1 MPGNII
7 SNPAQILETAKTILL
22 VDWPNQSVPRIL
34 LNAGFTVFGFSPGR
48 YSLAEVV
55 AEYPHDM
62 NQKDD
67 VFAPKNE
74 NDRDYLV
81 FRRLDARPESV
92 DIVNVYRPEE
102 ELAEIIENNVLPLNA
117 KTLWLQPPVTSAKAK
132 SIAEEHGLVFVE
144 GNDIAEIARSILTT
158 K

>member
-1 MPGNII
+1 MPDNII
-7 SNPAQILETAKTILL
+7 SNPAQILETAKTVLL
-22 VDWPNQSVPRIL
+22 VDWPDQNVPRTL
-34 LNAGFTVFGFSPGR
+34 LNAGFTVFGFSPRR

-55 AEYPHDM
+55 AEYPHNVD
-62 NQKDD
+62 QKD

>member
-1 MPGNII
+1 MAGNII

-55 AEYPHDM
+55 AEYPYDVD
-62 NQKDD
+62 QKD
-67 VFAPKNE
+67 VFAPKSENE
-74 NDRDYLV
+74 SGYLV
-81 FRRLDARPESV
+81 FRRLDSRPESV

-117 KTLWLQPPVTSAKAK
+117 KTLWLQPPVMSTKAK
-132 SIAEEHGLVFVE
+132 SIAEKHGLVFVE

>member
-62 NQKDD
+62 NQK
-67 VFAPKNE
+67 
-74 NDRDYLV
+74 DRDYLV

>member
-55 AEYPHDM
+55 AEYPYDVD
-62 NQKDD
+62 QKD
-67 VFAPKNE
+67 VFAPKSENE
-74 NDRDYLV
+74 NGYLV
-81 FRRLDARPESV
+81 FRRLDSRPESV
-92 DIVNVYRPEE
+92 DIVNVYRPEK
-102 ELAEIIENNVLPLNA
+102 ELAEIIENHVLPLNA
-117 KTLWLQPPVTSAKAK
+117 KTLWLQPPVMSAKAK
-132 SIAEEHGLVFVE
+132 SIAEEHGLAFVE